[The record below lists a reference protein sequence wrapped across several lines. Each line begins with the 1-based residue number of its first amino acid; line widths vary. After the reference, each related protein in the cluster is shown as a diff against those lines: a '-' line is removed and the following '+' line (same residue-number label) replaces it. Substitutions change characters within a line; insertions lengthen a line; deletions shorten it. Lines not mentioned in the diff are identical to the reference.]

1 LSYRPQVDRTLF
13 KASKEPVVAAEVQK
27 SLDELPGKYDAI
39 EKKFND
45 GDLTDAEKKAELRT
59 LDTQK
64 DTLNRQILL
73 DTSER
78 NESEKEAWAKDQ
90 EWRSE
95 QMRFFDARAT
105 DYDPKSMKGR
115 AVRGA
120 LNNTLIALSEDPK
133 NSSKT
138 GMAMLVLAHKELLK
152 SLGVADVKPEPN
164 PKTKAEDKKPDAPL
178 PDIKTLTDLP
188 IAEQNES

>member
-1 LSYRPQVDRTLF
+1 
-13 KASKEPVVAAEVQK
+13 
-27 SLDELPGKYDAI
+27 
-39 EKKFND
+39 
-45 GDLTDAEKKAELRT
+45 
-59 LDTQK
+59 
-64 DTLNRQILL
+64 
-73 DTSER
+73 
-78 NESEKEAWAKDQ
+78 

-115 AVRGA
+115 AMRGA

-188 IAEQNES
+188 IAQQNESGGWMQELDKLTGRRYEDALEKLTDEQKNAYLARV